1 MGFLKK
7 QKICVFYQDSQNLA
21 MERIDGQMVLLE
33 GNIHFEKMFAIKAGN
48 FAFVIWNFKS
58 FLQLEVS
65 LAAVNKKLEDETLL
79 RVDLEN
85 RCQSFTE
92 ELEFRKS
99 IHQEVRKHS
108 IAWKVH
114 FIGFAILKK
123 IYSNYFNCEGE
134 KKLEE
139 EVSTNAT
146 KPFLYRK
153 HSGWGILLLITK
165 IRLGI
170 QWLSKRPSPEGYC
183 WQAGFVVGTSTRVKF
198 TMHPAW

>member
-33 GNIHFEKMFAIKAGN
+33 GNIHFEKMFAIKVSN

-114 FIGFAILKK
+114 FIGFAI
-123 IYSNYFNCEGE
+123 F
-134 KKLEE
+134 
-139 EVSTNAT
+139 
-146 KPFLYRK
+146 F
-153 HSGWGILLLITK
+153 
-165 IRLGI
+165 
-170 QWLSKRPSPEGYC
+170 
-183 WQAGFVVGTSTRVKF
+183 
-198 TMHPAW
+198 